1 MDDRK
6 LEGRCIEMKKLGFR
20 RILGLILLVFGIGL
34 MVHQAW
40 PIVQVYMNQ
49 QDVAVSKY
57 TPEEIQE
64 NSADQ
69 SNGQFDFNEV
79 RNVSAAEVN
88 QVRSDIESGEADLDI
103 LGAVAIPEADLNTAV
118 IKGMSD
124 AAMVSGAGTMFPDQ
138 VMGQGNYTLA
148 SHHIGYGTDIL
159 LNNISDSVTVGHTIY
174 LTDLTNVYVYDTFF
188 VEAVNPDQ
196 VQYISQD
203 VAGDPIITLMTCTAD
218 LTQRWIVQ
226 GRLTDTVAFDE
237 ASEEVQAL
245 FQ

>member
-1 MDDRK
+1 MR
-6 LEGRCIEMKKLGFR
+6 RLGFR
-20 RILGLILLVFGIGL
+20 RFLGLILLGIGIVI

-40 PIVQVYMNQ
+40 PVVQVYLNQ
-49 QDVAVSKY
+49 QDVAVANY
-57 TPEEIQE
+57 TAEELQE
-64 NSADQ
+64 NASDQ

-79 RNVSAAEVN
+79 RNVSAVEIN
-88 QVRSDIESGEADLDI
+88 QVRSDIESGEANLDI
-103 LGAVAIPEADLNTAV
+103 LGAVAIPEANLNTAV
-118 IKGMSD
+118 IKGLSD

-159 LNNISDSVTVGHTIY
+159 LNNISDSVTVGDKIY

-196 VQYISQD
+196 VQYISQE
-203 VAGDPIITLMTCTAD
+203 VTGDPIITLMTCTAD

-226 GRLTDTVAFDE
+226 GDLTETVAFGE
-237 ASEEVQAL
+237 APAEVKAL

>member
-1 MDDRK
+1 MR
-6 LEGRCIEMKKLGFR
+6 RLGFR
-20 RILGLILLVFGIGL
+20 RFLGLILLGIGIVI

-40 PIVQVYMNQ
+40 PVVQVYLNQ
-49 QDVAVSKY
+49 QDVAVANY
-57 TPEEIQE
+57 TAEELQE
-64 NSADQ
+64 NASDQ

-79 RNVSAAEVN
+79 RNVSAVEIN
-88 QVRSDIESGEADLDI
+88 QVRSDIESGEANLDI
-103 LGAVAIPEADLNTAV
+103 LGAVAIPNANLNTAV

-159 LNNISDSVTVGHTIY
+159 LNNISDSVTVGDKIY
-174 LTDLTNVYVYDTFF
+174 LTDLTNVYVYETFF

-196 VQYISQD
+196 VQYISQEMT
-203 VAGDPIITLMTCTAD
+203 GDPIVTLMTCTAD

-226 GRLTDTVAFDE
+226 GNLTETVAFGE
-237 ASEEVQAL
+237 APAEVQAL

>member
-1 MDDRK
+1 MR
-6 LEGRCIEMKKLGFR
+6 RLGFR
-20 RILGLILLVFGIGL
+20 RFLGLILLGIGIVI

-40 PIVQVYMNQ
+40 PVVQVYLNQ
-49 QDVAVSKY
+49 QDVAVANY
-57 TPEEIQE
+57 TAEELQE
-64 NSADQ
+64 NVSDQ

-79 RNVSAAEVN
+79 RNVSATEVN

-103 LGAVAIPEADLNTAV
+103 LGAVAIPDANLNTTV
-118 IKGMSD
+118 IKGLSD

-138 VMGQGNYTLA
+138 VMGQGNYALA

-159 LNNISDSVTVGHTIY
+159 LNNISDSVTVGDKIY
-174 LTDLTNVYVYDTFF
+174 LTDLTNVYVYETFF

-196 VQYISQD
+196 VQYISQE
-203 VAGDPIITLMTCTAD
+203 VTGNPIITLMTCTAD

-226 GRLTDTVAFDE
+226 GNLTETVAFGE
-237 ASEEVQAL
+237 APAEVQAL

>member
-1 MDDRK
+1 
-6 LEGRCIEMKKLGFR
+6 MKKLGFR
-20 RILGLILLVFGIGL
+20 RLLGLILLLVGIVI

-40 PIVQVYMNQ
+40 PIVQVYLNQ
-49 QDVAVSKY
+49 RDVAVTNY
-57 TPEEIQE
+57 TAEEIQD
-64 NSADQ
+64 NQADQ
-69 SNGQFDFNEV
+69 ANGQFDFNEV

-88 QVRSDIESGEADLDI
+88 QVRSDIASGEADLDV
-103 LGAVAIPEADLNTAV
+103 LGAVAIPDANLNTAV

-138 VMGQGNYTLA
+138 LMGQGNYTLA

-159 LNNISDSVTVGHTIY
+159 LNNISDSVTVGDKIY
-174 LTDLTNVYVYDTFF
+174 LSDLTNVYIYDTFF

-203 VAGDPIITLMTCTAD
+203 ITGDPIITLMTCTAD

-226 GRLTDTVAFDE
+226 GNLTETLAFDE
-237 ASEEVQAL
+237 APEDIQAL

>member
-1 MDDRK
+1 MR
-6 LEGRCIEMKKLGFR
+6 KLGFR
-20 RILGLILLVFGIGL
+20 RLLGLLLLGLGIVI
-34 MVHQAW
+34 MVKQAW
-40 PIVQVYMNQ
+40 PVVQVYMNQ
-49 QDVAVSKY
+49 QDVAVANH
-57 TPEEIQE
+57 TAEELQA
-64 NSADQ
+64 NAADQ

-103 LGAVAIPEADLNTAV
+103 LGAVAIPDANLNTAV

-159 LNNISDSVTVGHTIY
+159 LNNISDSVTVGDTIY
-174 LTDLTNVYVYDTFF
+174 LTDLTNIYVYDTFF

-196 VQYISQD
+196 VQYISQE
-203 VAGDPIITLMTCTAD
+203 VTGDPIITLMTCSAD
-218 LTQRWIVQ
+218 LTQRWSVQ
-226 GRLTDTVAFDE
+226 GNLIETVAFDE
-237 ASEEVQAL
+237 APADVQAL

>member
-1 MDDRK
+1 MR
-6 LEGRCIEMKKLGFR
+6 RLGFR
-20 RILGLILLVFGIGL
+20 RFLGLILLGIGIVI
-34 MVHQAW
+34 MFNQAW
-40 PIVQVYMNQ
+40 PVVQVYLNQ
-49 QDVAVSKY
+49 QDVAVANY
-57 TPEEIQE
+57 TAEELQE
-64 NSADQ
+64 NASDQ

-103 LGAVAIPEADLNTAV
+103 LGAVAIPDANLNTAV
-118 IKGMSD
+118 IKGLSD

-159 LNNISDSVTVGHTIY
+159 LNNISDSVTVGDKIY
-174 LTDLTNVYVYDTFF
+174 LTDLTNVYVYETFF

-196 VQYISQD
+196 VQYISQE
-203 VAGDPIITLMTCTAD
+203 VTGDPIITLMTCTAD

-226 GRLTDTVAFDE
+226 GNLTETVAFGE
-237 ASEEVQAL
+237 APAEVQAL

>member
-1 MDDRK
+1 MR
-6 LEGRCIEMKKLGFR
+6 RLGFR
-20 RILGLILLVFGIGL
+20 RFLGLILLGIGIVI

-40 PIVQVYMNQ
+40 PVVQVYLNQ
-49 QDVAVSKY
+49 QDVAVANY
-57 TPEEIQE
+57 TAEELQE
-64 NSADQ
+64 NVSDQ

-79 RNVSAAEVN
+79 RNVSATEVN

-103 LGAVAIPEADLNTAV
+103 LGAVAIPDANLNTTV
-118 IKGMSD
+118 IKGLSD

-138 VMGQGNYTLA
+138 VMGQGNYALA

-159 LNNISDSVTVGHTIY
+159 LNNISDSVTVGDKIY
-174 LTDLTNVYVYDTFF
+174 LTDLTNVYVYETFF

-196 VQYISQD
+196 VQYISQE
-203 VAGDPIITLMTCTAD
+203 VTGNPIITLMTCTAD

-226 GRLTDTVAFDE
+226 GNLTETVAFGE
-237 ASEEVQAL
+237 APAEVQVL

>member
-1 MDDRK
+1 MR
-6 LEGRCIEMKKLGFR
+6 RLGFR
-20 RILGLILLVFGIGL
+20 RFLGLILLGIGIVI

-40 PIVQVYMNQ
+40 PVVQVYLNQ
-49 QDVAVSKY
+49 QDVAVANY
-57 TPEEIQE
+57 TAEELQE
-64 NSADQ
+64 NASDQ

-79 RNVSAAEVN
+79 RNVSAVEIN
-88 QVRSDIESGEADLDI
+88 QVRSDIESGEANLDI
-103 LGAVAIPEADLNTAV
+103 LGAVAIPEANLNTAV

-124 AAMVSGAGTMFPDQ
+124 AAMVSGAGTMFPGQ

-159 LNNISDSVTVGHTIY
+159 LNNISDSVTVGDKIY
-174 LTDLTNVYVYDTFF
+174 LTDLTNVYVYETFF

-196 VQYISQD
+196 VQYISQEMT
-203 VAGDPIITLMTCTAD
+203 GDPIVTLMTCTAD

-226 GRLTDTVAFDE
+226 GNLTETVAFGE
-237 ASEEVQAL
+237 APAEVQAL